1 MLKSVQA
8 IILTINYLSLPGF
21 PAWYGGNAGG
31 DVKGDRGGTDNI
43 VFNTG
48 NTGTWGAN
56 GAKRPQKKSI
66 LFFFKPP
73 FLASKTSL

>member
-48 NTGTWGAN
+48 YSLRIVICEIAEY
-56 GAKRPQKKSI
+56 AKDPDQNI
-66 LFFFKPP
+66 
-73 FLASKTSL
+73 SKTTG